1 MKKYL
6 LMLTVVLLAAGF
18 SAFTSI
24 KKRNADRLSGLYW
37 YSATTGIAFPN
48 NPQVDPP
55 TGCTASG
62 ENCALGFTSAQSDP
76 VGNSSNASQKTAFN
90 SNK

>member
-6 LMLTVVLLAAGF
+6 LMLSVVFLAASF

-24 KKRNADRLSGLYW
+24 KQKNADRLDGLYW
-37 YSATTGIAFPN
+37 YSATTGTAFPN

-55 TGCTASG
+55 SGCTAIG
-62 ENCALGFTSAQSDP
+62 TNCALGFTSAQADP
-76 VGNSSNASQKTAFN
+76 VGNASNASETTAFN
-90 SNK
+90 TGK